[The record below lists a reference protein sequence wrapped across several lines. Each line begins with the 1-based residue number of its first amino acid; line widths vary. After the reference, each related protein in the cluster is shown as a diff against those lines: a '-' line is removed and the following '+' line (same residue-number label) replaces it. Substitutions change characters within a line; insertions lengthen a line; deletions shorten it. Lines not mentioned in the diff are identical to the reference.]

1 MIRWTSLVAVI
12 LLTAT
17 TALADDPMQIAVVGY
32 GRVPAGAAFNTEPA
46 DNSEITDHVDHSL
59 RQALTGKGFQFS
71 EDAGLVFAITAD
83 TTGRT
88 DSNLSAG
95 PQNNAQVHITIN
107 TSQNE
112 FIGGATQPPNQI
124 PHTFRITL
132 ALYERST
139 GHYLWR
145 GEITDLKPDAD
156 PLGATGPMVAKLVEA
171 LGKSVGPAQ

>member
-1 MIRWTSLVAVI
+1 MIRWTSLIAAT
-12 LLTAT
+12 LLIATA
-17 TALADDPMQIAVVGY
+17 AWAEDPMEISVVGY
-32 GRVPAGAAFNTEPA
+32 GRLPAGAQFSTEPA
-46 DNSEITDHVDHSL
+46 DNSEITDHVDQSL
-59 RQALTGKGFQFS
+59 RQAMTGKGFQFS
-71 EDAGLVFAITAD
+71 EDADLVFAINAD

-88 DSNLSAG
+88 GSNLGVG

-112 FIGGATQPPNQI
+112 FIGGATQPANTI

-132 ALYERST
+132 ALYQRST

-156 PLGATGPMVAKLVEA
+156 PLAATGPMVAKLVEA

>member
-1 MIRWTSLVAVI
+1 MIRWTSLAAAI

-17 TALADDPMQIAVVGY
+17 AAWADDPMQIAVVGY

-46 DNSEITDHVDHSL
+46 DNSEITDRVDQSL

-71 EDAGLVFAITAD
+71 EDAGLVFAIAAD

-88 DSNLSAG
+88 DSSLSAG
-95 PQNNAQVHITIN
+95 PQNNAQVHISIN

-112 FIGGATQPPNQI
+112 IIGGATQPANKI

-132 ALYERST
+132 GLYERST

-145 GEITDLKPDAD
+145 GEITDLRPDAD

>member
-1 MIRWTSLVAVI
+1 MNCWTSLAAAI
-12 LLTAT
+12 LLVT
-17 TALADDPMQIAVVGY
+17 TAAWADDPMQIAVVSY

-46 DNSEITDHVDHSL
+46 DNSEITDHVDQSL
-59 RQALTGKGFQFS
+59 RQTLTDKGFQFS
-71 EDAGLVFAITAD
+71 EDAGLVFAVAAD

-88 DSNLSAG
+88 GSSLGAG

-112 FIGGATQPPNQI
+112 LIGGATQPANKI

-132 ALYERST
+132 GLYERSS
-139 GHYLWR
+139 GHYIWR

-156 PLGATGPMVAKLVEA
+156 PLVATGPMVAKLVEA
-171 LGKSVGPAQ
+171 LSKSVGPAQ